1 MNYAVYQSYNIFY
14 GLDTSATTTYQDAE
28 EWNTR
33 TLVYLMLAMNL
44 YGNEYVAYLLHAMV

>member
-1 MNYAVYQSYNIFY
+1 MYYAVYQSYNIFY
-14 GLDTSATTTYQDAE
+14 GLDTGATTTYQDAE